1 MALNKV
7 MLIGNLGKDPE
18 VRHLDTGTVVAS
30 FSIATTERYKDR
42 TSGELKEN
50 TEWHNIVCWRRLAET
65 VEKYVHKGSQIFI
78 EGKLRT
84 RSYQDRNNPTITRYT
99 TEIIAD
105 NIQLLGRKAEN
116 NSGAENYTPNNN
128 YQNSNNVQSNNYQGN
143 GFPSNNNQGGNQ
155 FGNVAS
161 TPPQAAQQNNVQQN
175 AGQMNAAQTNQ
186 NIAANNNLE
195 NNSEES
201 DDLPF

>member
-18 VRHLDTGTVVAS
+18 VRHLDSGIVVAS

-42 TSGELKEN
+42 NSGELKEN

-84 RSYQDRNNPTITRYT
+84 RSYQDRNNPTVTRYT
-99 TEIIAD
+99 TEVVAD
-105 NIQLLGRKAEN
+105 NIQLLGRRSDTNA
-116 NSGAENYTPNNN
+116 GTGNYTPNN
-128 YQNSNNVQSNNYQGN
+128 YQNNNTQSNSYQGN
-143 GFPSNNNQGGNQ
+143 SFHSNNNQGGTQ
-155 FGNVAS
+155 FGNAAS
-161 TPPQAAQQNNVQQN
+161 TPPQVAQQKNVQQN

-186 NIAANNNLE
+186 NIATNNNIDY
-195 NNSEES
+195 NSEEP